1 MKRDL
6 SHRKNER
13 GSVLAYTV
21 LSALFLFLAVG
32 LGADLSHLYLVKTEL
47 QNAAD
52 SAALAGASA
61 LLLPDAERIPQA
73 VERAV
78 ETLNKNKYNFNNL
91 SLDGVMTKEEQANF
105 DTGIVKFA
113 VNLDGPYMSATMA
126 QGNPLIRFVMVDTPT
141 VPVNIFFSIPILG
154 LARDMKASATA
165 GLSKPINVF
174 CNFLPIAVVEGAF
187 GEGVG
192 WMDFNKDGVKDYA
205 TDCTPPPP
213 PPVPEGEEAP
223 PPCNPAIMFCAGCKY
238 KMVAGPGD
246 WHDTSP
252 GNYQA
257 LDAGEGAKDLKLAI
271 AGGSSMCVRISDEAE
286 FVSETEPGRMTGPIL
301 KGLNTR
307 FDDYA
312 GFGAKTVMVGGEP
325 MDIERAFPPDVN
337 IFDAA
342 PPGKDTGYPGIN
354 YNDYKTAFN
363 TDPPSGPFF
372 EPPRVAHR
380 PGRTERREVT
390 MPIINENQFEPG
402 KDDVKFT
409 RFGTFF
415 MNRKVGGI
423 PSNPEIYVEFLGLAK
438 GSGGLDP
445 DGGPTAPIVVPV
457 LYR

>member
-61 LLLPDAERIPQA
+61 LLLPEAERIPQA

-78 ETLNKNKYNFNNL
+78 DTLNKNKYNFNNL
-91 SLDGVMTKEEQANF
+91 ALDGVMTREAQSNP

-126 QGNPLIRFVMVDTPT
+126 KDNPLIRFVKVDTPT
-141 VPVNIFFSIPILG
+141 VGVNIFFSIPILG
-154 LARDMKASATA
+154 LARDMTASATA
-165 GLSKPINVF
+165 GLSRPINVF
-174 CNFLPIAVVEGAF
+174 CNFIPIAIVEGAF

-192 WMDFNKDGVKDYA
+192 WMDFNKDDDKVKNYA
-205 TDCTPPPP
+205 TDCTPPKDAPMPP
-213 PPVPEGEEAP
+213 DPDACDPTKE
-223 PPCNPAIMFCAGCKY
+223 FCIGCKY

-246 WHDTSP
+246 FHDTSP

-257 LDAGEGAKDLKLAI
+257 LDAGAGAKDLKLAI
-271 AGGSSMCVRISDEAE
+271 AGGTAACLRINDEAE
-286 FVSETEPGRMTGPIL
+286 FITETETGRMTGPI
-301 KGLNTR
+301 KTGLNTR
-307 FDDYA
+307 FDDYK
-312 GFGAKTVMVGGEP
+312 GFGPKTVLVGGKP
-325 MDIERAFPPDVN
+325 MDIEKAFPPDVN

-342 PPGKDTGYPGIN
+342 PTGGDDGYPGIN
-354 YNDYKTAFN
+354 YNDYAEAFKTG
-363 TDPPSGPFF
+363 DGPFW
-372 EPPRVAHR
+372 EPPALAHR
-380 PGRTERREVT
+380 PGQVQRREIT
-390 MPIINENQFEPG
+390 MPIINEKEFGPG

-423 PSNPEIYVEFLGLAK
+423 PKNPEIYVEYLGIAK
-438 GSGGLDP
+438 GAGGLDP
-445 DGGPTAPIVVPV
+445 DGGPSAPIVVPV

>member
-6 SHRKNER
+6 SQRKNER

-73 VERAV
+73 VQRAV
-78 ETLNKNKYNFNNL
+78 DTLNKNKYNFNNL
-91 SLDGVMTKEEQANF
+91 PLDGVMTKEEQANF

-113 VNLDGPYMSATMA
+113 VNLDGPYMSANLA
-126 QGNPLIRFVMVDTPT
+126 KDNPLIRFVKVDTPT
-141 VPVNIFFSIPILG
+141 VGVNIFFSIPILG
-154 LARDMKASATA
+154 LARDMTATATA
-165 GLSKPINVF
+165 GLSRPINVF
-174 CNFLPIAVVEGAF
+174 CNFVPIAVVEGAF

-192 WMDFNKDGVKDYA
+192 WMDFNKDGRLDYA
-205 TDCTPPPP
+205 TDCTPPEDAIPA
-213 PPVPEGEEAP
+213 GEEGACKP
-223 PPCNPAIMFCAGCKY
+223 EKEFCAGCKY

-257 LDAGEGAKDLKLAI
+257 LDAGAGAKDLKLAI
-271 AGGSSMCVRISDEAE
+271 AGGSAMCLRISDEAE

-312 GFGAKTVMVGGEP
+312 GFGAKTVLVGGEP
-325 MDIERAFPPDVN
+325 MDIEKAFPPDVN

-354 YNDYKTAFN
+354 HNDYKSAFN
-363 TDPPSGPFF
+363 TDPPSGPYW

-380 PGRTERREVT
+380 PGRAERREIT
-390 MPIINENQFEPG
+390 MPIINEKEFAPG
-402 KDDVKFT
+402 RDDVKFT

-423 PSNPEIYVEFLGLAK
+423 PANPEIYVEFLGLAE
-438 GSGGLDP
+438 GAGGLDP
-445 DGGPTAPIVVPV
+445 DGGPSAPIVVPV

>member
-78 ETLNKNKYNFNNL
+78 DTLNKNKYNFNKL
-91 SLDGVMTKEEQANF
+91 PLDGVMTREEQSNF

-113 VNLDGPYMSATMA
+113 VNLDGPYMSATLA
-126 QGNPLIRFVMVDTPT
+126 KDNPLIRFVKVDTPT
-141 VPVNIFFSIPILG
+141 VGVNIFFSIPVLG
-154 LARDMKASATA
+154 LSRDMTSTATA
-165 GLSKPINVF
+165 GLSRPINVF
-174 CNFLPIAVVEGAF
+174 CNFIPIAVVEGAF

-192 WMDFNKDGVKDYA
+192 WMDFNKDGRLDYA
-205 TDCTPPPP
+205 TDCTPPA
-213 PPVPEGEEAP
+213 GAP
-223 PPCNPAIMFCAGCKY
+223 PPGSEDACKPDKEFCAGCKY

-257 LDAGEGAKDLKLAI
+257 LDAGAGAKDLKLAI
-271 AGGSSMCVRISDEAE
+271 AGGASLCLRVSDEAE
-286 FVSETEPGRMTGPIL
+286 FVTETEPGRMTGPIL

-312 GFGAKTVMVGGEP
+312 GFGAKTVLVGGEP

-337 IFDAA
+337 IYDAE
-342 PPGKDTGYPGIN
+342 PKGKGKDPAYPGIN
-354 YNDYKTAFN
+354 HNDYKSAFT

-372 EPPRVAHR
+372 EPPRLAHR
-380 PGRTERREVT
+380 PGRTERREIT
-390 MPIINENQFEPG
+390 MPIINEKEFDPG

-423 PSNPEIYVEFLGLAK
+423 PSNPEIYVEFLGIAK
-438 GSGGLDP
+438 GAGGLDP
-445 DGGPTAPIVVPV
+445 DGGPSAPIVVPV